1 MHKALL
7 AGEVMDV
14 LYYTHMLARNT
25 LMASGDATFEEYLV
39 LLDAALRKV
48 STPKELAR
56 LLNVNTSRLTQAAE
70 SCEVAGFLQRTRSP
84 LDRRLPG
91 YTATAEGRR
100 KALVL
105 NKLLMT
111 VACDFWRTDEAGVR
125 TLVATVEPF
134 QLSSPIQWPE
144 SPEAPISL
152 RSLCALFRLWTD
164 YRHFSAQFWLSFSE
178 MHMLTI
184 TYQFGPQPN
193 HPLYRDRNMFASN
206 DYAANVML
214 TTEKGL
220 MKNDGQHFQLT
231 SSGRKKVE
239 AMIAACDTA
248 TPQREIDEKE
258 PLSKLHQLCLA
269 MTTHAMA
276 NGTDLYRGTQ
286 E

>member
-1 MHKALL
+1 MRRTLL

-39 LLDAALRKV
+39 LLDAALQKV
-48 STPKELAR
+48 STPKELAHLLDVEPER
-56 LLNVNTSRLTQAAE
+56 LAQAAE
-70 SCEVAGFLQRTRSP
+70 TCEVAGFLQRTRSP

-91 YTATAEGRR
+91 FTATAEGRR

-111 VACDFWRTDEAGVR
+111 VACDFWRTDKAGVR
-125 TLVATVEPF
+125 TLVAAVEPF
-134 QLSSPIQWPE
+134 QRLSPAQWPE
-144 SPEAPISL
+144 SPEASISL
-152 RSLCALFRLWTD
+152 RSLCALFHLWTD
-164 YRHFSAQFWLSFSE
+164 YRRFSAKFWLSFSE
-178 MHMLTI
+178 LHMLTI

-214 TTEKGL
+214 ASEKGL
-220 MKNDGQHFQLT
+220 MEDDGQHFHLT
-231 SSGRKKVE
+231 ETGRQKMK
-239 AMIAACDTA
+239 AMLASCETA
-248 TPQREIDEKE
+248 TPQKE
-258 PLSKLHQLCLA
+258 TKEEGPLPRLHRLCLA
-269 MTTHAMA
+269 MTAHAMA
-276 NGTDLYRGTQ
+276 NGTDLYRGTL